1 MVGQWPPLSPYL
13 FIQIIWSFKYEMI
26 LAESLMYIPLDLCVE
41 ILEIVV
47 KCIPEL
53 EYKRAKHLIIQLT
66 SNIYKRCLQLHKTRS
81 SKENGREYAWQL
93 VAYFQMLLDPLTDL
107 RRTRFSMLPIV
118 PETMYEEHGILIKT
132 LLRHTKNCICMQGVT
147 NEDSTSATF
156 FTLGLRRYED
166 TLPVEDIKVIT
177 QKLAQELIAVLLNQ
191 IKKVDYF
198 MKRDIFPE
206 RNDHLEECLKQFAGD
221 RQATESVFTI
231 QELRYCIVNG
241 KLEYFKELM
250 DRYKEWDESVLDFLE
265 EHMQLCVAHMTKYNT
280 STLLEYVYVFT
291 TQNLWSKLY
300 SSFILKSVLRIL
312 STVNVMEFYCIVLRY
327 AIKHVHDNP
336 LTELYSEKA
345 FMQFVA
351 SNKNICEHHMMRY
364 VLENFLLN
372 TKAVTL
378 TLTKILIGNVQV
390 DHPLFTTKKIV
401 ALQSF
406 FKIKVNNEY
415 NVLISC
421 LKKIVCITNP
431 SWNSKRF
438 IHFVDI
444 MLQNEVIST
453 DQLMNNV
460 YISYLTGASFNFLNL
475 MCVLLCIR
483 DILKNKDSSNA
494 TNYSLLVIAI
504 LEILHNIFLEKEKL
518 VNKDEI
524 IHAINGSV
532 EPLDQATIAP
542 MIKSHGTVMEII
554 QDYEKRCFVIHT
566 RFRTGAHVYNVNRR
580 KLICT
585 INLDRKSLIRHMIL
599 HATTIE
605 YIDYMCEMRRIS
617 WFHFGWSSERNAFEN
632 IILITI
638 EAMKVVMIYEKNFPE
653 DKFVMLLLSAVK
665 FCEIVAD
672 DLKDSGYVINVLL
685 LNLATLNDIVSYT
698 PYAKMFNLM
707 LSRIKDSLTQSMHK
721 YTYFRDILSWI
732 KDVELYRQLSIK
744 T

>member
-1 MVGQWPPLSPYL
+1 MEAFSQEIQKYLMKMEQRHGKLRFLSSRATEETSHTINEIVETISSIFQKHKMHLMQNEISNPRNEKYYITLNVACGYNWLLLNTYFKVQTFLTEDVRYGHMVGQWPPLSPYL

-191 IKKVDYF
+191 IKKVDCHEYFYWAEVDDTDNFAISLQRAIAIECQDFIDF

-406 FKIKVNNEY
+406 F
-415 NVLISC
+415 
-421 LKKIVCITNP
+421 
-431 SWNSKRF
+431 SK
-438 IHFVDI
+438 
-444 MLQNEVIST
+444 S
-453 DQLMNNV
+453 
-460 YISYLTGASFNFLNL
+460 
-475 MCVLLCIR
+475 
-483 DILKNKDSSNA
+483 K
-494 TNYSLLVIAI
+494 
-504 LEILHNIFLEKEKL
+504 
-518 VNKDEI
+518 
-524 IHAINGSV
+524 
-532 EPLDQATIAP
+532 
-542 MIKSHGTVMEII
+542 
-554 QDYEKRCFVIHT
+554 
-566 RFRTGAHVYNVNRR
+566 
-580 KLICT
+580 
-585 INLDRKSLIRHMIL
+585 
-599 HATTIE
+599 
-605 YIDYMCEMRRIS
+605 
-617 WFHFGWSSERNAFEN
+617 
-632 IILITI
+632 
-638 EAMKVVMIYEKNFPE
+638 
-653 DKFVMLLLSAVK
+653 
-665 FCEIVAD
+665 
-672 DLKDSGYVINVLL
+672 
-685 LNLATLNDIVSYT
+685 
-698 PYAKMFNLM
+698 
-707 LSRIKDSLTQSMHK
+707 
-721 YTYFRDILSWI
+721 
-732 KDVELYRQLSIK
+732 
-744 T
+744 